1 MKRYIDLG
9 KRTIE
14 YTLEYKRVKNIN
26 LRIKSDA
33 SVYVSASKR
42 VSVSEIERFMKSK
55 AEFILRAID
64 RFEKMPK
71 KERIQYF
78 TEDEIRSVITDI
90 CKKVHPCFESRGVKY
105 PIIKFRKMVSRW
117 GSCNYVKGIV
127 TFNTSLMYAPYEC
140 IEYVVYHE
148 FCHFLQ
154 ANHSKKFYDEL
165 ESVCP
170 MHKEYKRILKGIS
183 IR

>member
-1 MKRYIDLG
+1 MKRYINLG
-9 KRTIE
+9 QKTIE

-33 SVYVSASKR
+33 TVCVSANKR
-42 VSVSEIERFMKSK
+42 VSITEIENFMKSK
-55 AEFILRAID
+55 SEFILRAID
-64 RFEKMPK
+64 RFANMPK
-71 KERIQYF
+71 KERIQYY
-78 TEDEIRSVITDI
+78 TEDEIRGIITDI
-90 CKKVHPCFESRGVKY
+90 CKKVYPCFKVRGVKY
-105 PIIKFRKMVSRW
+105 PIIKFRKMISRW

-140 IEYVVYHE
+140 IEYVVLHE

-154 ANHSKKFYDEL
+154 ANHSNKFYEEL

-170 MHKEYKRILKGIS
+170 KHKEYRKILKGIS

>member
-33 SVYVSASKR
+33 SVYVSANKR
-42 VSVSEIERFMKSK
+42 VSVAEIERFMKSK

-71 KERIQYF
+71 KELVQYF
-78 TEDEIRSVITDI
+78 SEDEIRDVIIGI
-90 CKKVHPCFESRGVKY
+90 CKKIYPCFEARGVNY
-105 PIIKFRKMVSRW
+105 PTIKFRKMVSRW

-127 TFNTSLMYAPYEC
+127 TFNTALMYVPYEC

-154 ANHSKKFYDEL
+154 ANHSRKFYDEL
-165 ESVCP
+165 ETVCP
-170 MHKEYKRILKGIS
+170 RHKEYRKILKGIS